1 MSRNN
6 ILAIVRTITILGD
19 TFLIN
24 IGIIAAFALRF
35 AGTIPNENWPAYV
48 ITAPWITILALVL
61 FKIYGLYGL
70 KDKKA
75 TEVFLSLICVV
86 FLNFVGI
93 MAISFLFRGFAFPRT
108 VIFIA
113 PFTQLI
119 FLVMWRFLILFLEQ
133 KLTCSEKI
141 LIVGQ
146 YQEAQQMAKKIISS
160 NQKLTIEGLIIEH
173 KVQITNK
180 NHFPVIGEYVL
191 FPDIVSNSSCRAILF
206 CSSISRDQKNSF
218 INIALAHNKQVLVI
232 PDFYEILLAQAKIDQ
247 FGDTPIFQLSN
258 FQIDENN
265 RLFKRAIDLILSGI
279 GLLLLCPL
287 MLLVSLAIRF
297 DSKGPIFYSQE
308 RVSENGKVFRLHKF
322 RSMVQ
327 DAEKTTGP
335 ILSVQNDPRITKLGR
350 FLRAS
355 RIDELPQ
362 LLNILK
368 GDMSIVG
375 PRPERPYFVEQFNK
389 EVPHYAYRQK
399 VKSGLTGLAQ
409 VEGKYSSTP
418 EDKLRYDL
426 LYAKDYSPLKDL
438 KIILQTLKVILMK
451 DKSA

>member
-1 MSRNN
+1 MSRNS
-6 ILAIVRTITILGD
+6 ILTILRTFTILGD
-19 TFLIN
+19 TFIIN
-24 IGIIAAFALRF
+24 LGIIGAFLIRF
-35 AGTIPNENWPAYV
+35 GGSIPTENWPAYV
-48 ITAPWITILALVL
+48 TTAPWITLLALAL
-61 FKIYGLYGL
+61 FKIYGLYEL
-70 KDKKA
+70 RDKNE

-86 FLNFVGI
+86 FLNFVGV

-108 VIFIA
+108 VIFIS
-113 PFTQLI
+113 PFTQLF
-119 FLVMWRFLILFLEQ
+119 FLVIWRFLILLLEQ
-133 KLTCSEKI
+133 KLTSYESI

-146 YQEAQQMAKKIISS
+146 YEESQQIAKKISLS
-160 NQKLTIEGLIIEH
+160 NQKLTIEGLVIEH
-173 KVQITNK
+173 KVQIANQ
-180 NHFPVIGEYVL
+180 NHFPIKGEYIH
-191 FPDIVSNSSCRAILF
+191 FMEIVRNSSCRKILF
-206 CSSISRDQKNSF
+206 CSSVSRDQKNSF
-218 INIALAHNKQVLVI
+218 INIALANSKQVLIV

-265 RLFKRAIDLILSGI
+265 RLFKRVLDLVFSGI
-279 GLLLLCPL
+279 GLVLLWPL
-287 MLLVSLAIRF
+287 MFLVTLAIKI

-308 RVSENGKVFRLHKF
+308 RVSENGTVFRLHKF
-322 RSMVQ
+322 RTMVQ
-327 DAEKTTGP
+327 DAEKATGP
-335 ILSVQNDPRITKLGR
+335 ILAIQNDPRITKLGR

-368 GDMSIVG
+368 GEMSIVG

-389 EVPHYAYRQK
+389 DVPHYAYRQK

-409 VEGKYSSTP
+409 VEGKYSTTP